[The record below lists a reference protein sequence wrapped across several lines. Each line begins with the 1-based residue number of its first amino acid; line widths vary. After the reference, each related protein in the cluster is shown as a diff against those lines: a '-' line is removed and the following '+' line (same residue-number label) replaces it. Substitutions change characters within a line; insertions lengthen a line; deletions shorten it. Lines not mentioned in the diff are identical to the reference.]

1 MLDVAGT
8 QSHYPENMS
17 SEGINRLTM
26 IPEGKPNMSE
36 QSKKQASTTATGA
49 IALSDGTIFL
59 GTGAGAEGVH
69 VGELCFNTAITG
81 YQEILTDPSYS
92 SQIVLF
98 TFPHIGNVGSNPDDH
113 EESSAPG
120 ANGAC
125 GTIFREPI
133 TPASNWRS
141 GEEFG
146 DWLARRNIV
155 ALSGVDTRAI
165 TRLVREQGMQKAAIC
180 NKPDGNID
188 LDALVEAAR
197 GWQGLETAD
206 LAADVDTDTPFEN
219 AQRLWQVAGGFS
231 DMENAD
237 HHVVVVDFGV
247 KKNIL
252 RNLAQVGIR
261 TSVVNGDATAE
272 EIFALNPDGVVFSN
286 GPGDP
291 AATIARSG
299 DMIRA
304 VIDKGRPILGICLGH
319 QLLALS
325 LGAKTMKM
333 AQGHH
338 GANHPVKDLAT
349 GKVEIVSMNHGFTV
363 DPSTLPAG
371 VEESHRSLFDGTNS
385 GLAVNDRPII
395 SVQHHPEASPG
406 PQDSFY
412 LFQRFADLMAAHKA

>member
-1 MLDVAGT
+1 
-8 QSHYPENMS
+8 
-17 SEGINRLTM
+17 M
-26 IPEGKPNMSE
+26 IPEGKPDMSE
-36 QSKKQASTTATGA
+36 HSKKQASSTATGA
-49 IALSDGTIFL
+49 IALADGTIFL
-59 GTGAGAEGVH
+59 GKGAGAEGVH

-98 TFPHIGNVGSNPDDH
+98 TFPHVGNVGANPDDH
-113 EESSAPG
+113 EESSGPG

-133 TPASNWRS
+133 TAASNWRS

-146 DWLARRNIV
+146 AWLTRRNIV

-165 TRLVREQGMQKAAIC
+165 TRIVRDKGMQKAAIC
-180 NKPDGNID
+180 HKPDGNID
-188 LDALVEAAR
+188 LDALIETAR
-197 GWQGLETAD
+197 AWNGLETAD
-206 LAADVDTDTPFEN
+206 LAADVDTEAPFEN
-219 AQRLWQVAGGFS
+219 TQRLWQISGGYS
-231 DMENAD
+231 DMAD
-237 HHVVVVDFGV
+237 AKHHVVVVDFGV

-252 RNLAQVGIR
+252 RNLAQAGIR
-261 TSVVNGDATAE
+261 ASIVNGDATAD

-304 VIDKGRPILGICLGH
+304 VIDKGLPILGICLGH
-319 QLLALS
+319 QLLALA

-333 AQGHH
+333 SQGHH
-338 GANHPVKDLAT
+338 GANHPVKDLVT

-363 DPSTLPAG
+363 DPATLPEG

-385 GLAVNDRPII
+385 GLAVKDRPII

-412 LFQRFADLMAAHKA
+412 LFQRFADLMAAHQA

>member
-17 SEGINRLTM
+17 SESVNRLTM

-304 VIDKGRPILGICLGH
+304 VIDKGLPILGICLGH

-385 GLAVNDRPII
+385 GLAVKDRPII